1 MVKASTLPL
10 DTDAEIQ
17 RGGLTCSR
25 SHGKPGACGEPSRPP
40 PVHSRSLLCPW
51 TWGNEAERR
60 GRSEREKAGRALG
73 ETAAVCALPGGPSG
87 CGTCWGSWLSW
98 DALPVA
104 SRDVTEPCLGSGSPR
119 VSGSSMLRLRPG
131 PQLPGIPSI
140 LFPLSRHSSH
150 MPPSPLLLTH
160 FVALCRS
167 FISRL

>member
-73 ETAAVCALPGGPSG
+73 ETAAVCALPGWPVWLWHLLGQLAEPG
-87 CGTCWGSWLSW
+87 CPACCQPGC
-98 DALPVA
+98 DRALPGFGKPTCFWQLHA
-104 SRDVTEPCLGSGSPR
+104 QAQTRPPAPRNSFHSFPSLSPFK
-119 VSGSSMLRLRPG
+119 SYATFPA
-131 PQLPGIPSI
+131 PSDT
-140 LFPLSRHSSH
+140 FCCPL
-150 MPPSPLLLTH
+150 
-160 FVALCRS
+160 
-167 FISRL
+167 